1 VPNNHSEGG
10 HADAGQGEDAE
21 PTTAFKSIR
30 SEDESDPST
39 EKMNARGDN
48 GDPARQRRR
57 SGGGLSA
64 ADLLRR
70 EGRL

>member
-1 VPNNHSEGG
+1 MPGNRSEDG
-10 HADAGQGEDAE
+10 DAAE
-21 PTTAFKSIR
+21 PTTALPKMR
-30 SEDESDPST
+30 SEGSGPNDP
-39 EKMNARGDN
+39 NAASEQVNAHEQNEN

-64 ADLLRR
+64 QDLLRR

>member
-1 VPNNHSEGG
+1 MRPGG
-10 HADAGQGEDAE
+10 NDPKAATDQVNAHEQ
-21 PTTAFKSIR
+21 
-30 SEDESDPST
+30 DE
-39 EKMNARGDN
+39 N

-64 ADLLRR
+64 QDLLRR

>member
-1 VPNNHSEGG
+1 MRSDGG
-10 HADAGQGEDAE
+10 DAE
-21 PTTAFKSIR
+21 TADEQVKAGGQ
-30 SEDESDPST
+30 SE
-39 EKMNARGDN
+39 N

-64 ADLLRR
+64 QDLLRR